1 MPSAGKQAIE
11 IRRRR
16 TSARVKRD
24 KTCNRWK
31 RGKTPATQLNLSGIV
46 GTCHT
51 STATSKIK
59 RSNGMCP
66 AQKTPK
72 SKTFKFV
79 FLKWQ
84 PKPRKTFVIAC
95 FRKSAMKPVSAEF
108 SSVLFSEN
116 RRGFKAFRTDNLPN
130 GSVELLWLHKMMC
143 PYKRTHLSYAA
154 TNFCNLGVGTRW
166 QGSQTDSVKW
176 KWDQVT
182 ILIHHPSTSFP
193 NLYHSCFVTASVK

>member
-1 MPSAGKQAIE
+1 MQPVK
-11 IRRRR
+11 
-16 TSARVKRD
+16 ARENS
-24 KTCNRWK
+24 CNPTKFVWQFCI
-31 RGKTPATQLNLSGIV
+31 G

-51 STATSKIK
+51 STTTSKIK
-59 RSNGMCP
+59 RSNGICP

-95 FRKSAMKPVSAEF
+95 FRKSAMKLVSAEF

-116 RRGFKAFRTDNLPN
+116 RRGFKAFRRDNLPN
-130 GSVELLWLHKMMC
+130 GSVELLRLHKMMC

-154 TNFCNLGVGTRW
+154 TNFVTLGSEHEP
-166 QGSQTDSVKW
+166 Q
-176 KWDQVT
+176 
-182 ILIHHPSTSFP
+182 
-193 NLYHSCFVTASVK
+193 ASVSTPFSC